1 MYCTK
6 ARRLFLKAG
15 GLFYSRSNARP
26 LEIENNVWIGGYI
39 LLLGVTIGENGL
51 KGLSN
56 MILIGK
62 LFQEVCCDG
71 GDYHFCT
78 EETLDHAIQK
88 CIPPKKA
95 NMLDFNRKAI
105 AIGQKA

>member
-1 MYCTK
+1 M
-6 ARRLFLKAG
+6 
-15 GLFYSRSNARP
+15 
-26 LEIENNVWIGGYI
+26 V
-39 LLLGVTIGENGL
+39 
-51 KGLSN
+51 
-56 MILIGK
+56 LIGK
-62 LFQEVCCDG
+62 LFQEVCCAG